1 MGVIW
6 PSCWNKYVLLGVW
19 RVWIVLKYGF
29 GIIKVHFNFKHDV
42 YVLVSGDGT
51 VSIICFLD
59 KFLAYS
65 RHWWAEGGQVE
76 MERVAR
82 GRNFLRSLMAYLIVV
97 TSSSWMLMAV
107 GSLPMGIYV
116 VVVVTSVA
124 DRWCSA
130 WGVHWVWRNSV
141 VQVNRCVQRRNM
153 ECLIKASPLA
163 VGAEGVRLT
172 NWDWPTN

>member
-1 MGVIW
+1 
-6 PSCWNKYVLLGVW
+6 
-19 RVWIVLKYGF
+19 
-29 GIIKVHFNFKHDV
+29 
-42 YVLVSGDGT
+42 
-51 VSIICFLD
+51 
-59 KFLAYS
+59 
-65 RHWWAEGGQVE
+65 

-130 WGVHWVWRNSV
+130 
-141 VQVNRCVQRRNM
+141 
-153 ECLIKASPLA
+153 
-163 VGAEGVRLT
+163 
-172 NWDWPTN
+172 